1 MRDTL
6 RAQACNDVNKLREAT
21 MTGKRNLICAA
32 AVMVGALFVSTGAFA
47 QGVPLFAVMNG
58 GNECNGAAPPLCRQ
72 GDLDAFGSA
81 TIIFPTTTSL
91 CFGIVVDN
99 LAAPITGA
107 HIHRGVSGVNGGIV
121 VALTAPSAPAGGNP
135 GASSGCVAG
144 LSSALVAAI
153 RANPSLFYVNVHDG
167 AFPNGAIRGQ
177 LF

>member
-1 MRDTL
+1 
-6 RAQACNDVNKLREAT
+6 
-21 MTGKRNLICAA
+21 MTGIRNLICAA
-32 AVMVGALFVSTGAFA
+32 AVMVGALFVSTGSFA

-58 GNECNGAAPPLCRQ
+58 GNECNSVALPLGPACRK
-72 GDLDAFGSA
+72 GDLDAYGSA

-121 VALTAPSAPAGGNP
+121 VALVPPSAPAGGNP

-144 LSSALVAAI
+144 LAAALVASI
-153 RANPSLFYVNVHDG
+153 MANPSLYYVNVHDG

>member
-1 MRDTL
+1 
-6 RAQACNDVNKLREAT
+6 
-21 MTGKRNLICAA
+21 MTGIRSLICAA
-32 AVMVGALFVSTGAFA
+32 AVMVGALFISTGAYA
-47 QGVPLFAVMNG
+47 QGVPLFAVLNG

-99 LAAPITGA
+99 LAPAITGA
-107 HIHRGVSGVNGGIV
+107 HIHRGVSGINGGIV
-121 VALTAPSAPAGGNP
+121 VVLSPPSAPAGGNP

-153 RANPSLFYVNVHDG
+153 RAAPTSFYVNVHDG
-167 AFPNGAIRGQ
+167 AFVGGAIRGQ

>member
-1 MRDTL
+1 
-6 RAQACNDVNKLREAT
+6 
-21 MTGKRNLICAA
+21 MTGIRNLICAA

-58 GNECNGAAPPLCRQ
+58 GNECTVVAAGTVCRK
-72 GDLDAFGSA
+72 GDLDAYGSA

-99 LAAPITGA
+99 LAAPITAA
-107 HIHRGVSGVNGGIV
+107 HIHRGVSAVNGGIV
-121 VALTAPSAPAGGNP
+121 VALTPPSAPAGGNP

-144 LSSALVAAI
+144 LSAALVSSI
-153 RANPSLFYVNVHDG
+153 MANPSFYYVNVHDS